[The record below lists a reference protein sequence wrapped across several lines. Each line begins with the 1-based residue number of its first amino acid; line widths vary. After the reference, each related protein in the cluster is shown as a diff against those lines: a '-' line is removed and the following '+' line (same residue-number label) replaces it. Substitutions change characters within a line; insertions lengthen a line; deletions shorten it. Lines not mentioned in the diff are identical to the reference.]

1 MLDSVSVFLEQ
12 LAFVTGVEPMRYNG
26 SAVFSL
32 EGELTGFPDKLGL
45 VL

>member
-1 MLDSVSVFLEQ
+1 MLDSVSVSLEQ
-12 LAFVTGVEPMRYNG
+12 LAFVTGVEPMRYNS

-32 EGELTGFPDKLGL
+32 EVELTGFPDKSGL